1 MNICIVSRELYPF
14 QKSGIGVYVYSLI
27 KNLCKT
33 NNVYL
38 ITEMRE
44 EDIDFV
50 FESNNV
56 RVFMA
61 NCNEYIE
68 MNLFNNFNSA
78 YSYAVYNKIIEIN
91 DTEVID
97 IIEFADYFGEGFF
110 TILNKK
116 IFRSLNEVPIVLKLH
131 TPSLECSIFN
141 DDKNI
146 DYDVT
151 SQEDFCIENSD
162 YVYAISH
169 AMKDIVGK
177 RLDIKDVEVVYN
189 FTGVNEVEKVNEVLK
204 NERKTILYVGRI
216 EKRKGVDLLINSA
229 IEILKKYQDV
239 EFILIGK
246 DTSYSDSNS
255 SMVEH
260 LKGFIPDEIKER
272 VKFIKP
278 MDREKLQKYY
288 ASAYVSVFPSI
299 WEGFGNVC
307 IEAMSCG
314 SPVIVSDSGGMMEI
328 INNGEFGLSFES
340 GNIIDLSRKLELIIK
355 NLNKREKLKEK
366 SLERAKFFSDS
377 KIYNDQMKFYNKV
390 IIDYKRENV
399 NSKLEE
405 GSTNFIFKNWLNG
418 IKYQQQYYDEIKR
431 VTKEWNREVE
441 LCKTLKIEL
450 NRVLLEWEKE
460 VKNNRLLRSE
470 LIDKD
475 TEISKKSEE
484 LQFEIK
490 ENEELIKKNEE
501 LIKKNE
507 ELIKENQFLKEC
519 INNKKWLLKKLVSK
533 GDKQ

>member
-1 MNICIVSRELYPF
+1 M
-14 QKSGIGVYVYSLI
+14 
-27 KNLCKT
+27 
-33 NNVYL
+33 
-38 ITEMRE
+38 
-44 EDIDFV
+44 
-50 FESNNV
+50 
-56 RVFMA
+56 
-61 NCNEYIE
+61 
-68 MNLFNNFNSA
+68 
-78 YSYAVYNKIIEIN
+78 
-91 DTEVID
+91 
-97 IIEFADYFGEGFF
+97 
-110 TILNKK
+110 
-116 IFRSLNEVPIVLKLH
+116 
-131 TPSLECSIFN
+131 
-141 DDKNI
+141 
-146 DYDVT
+146 
-151 SQEDFCIENSD
+151 
-162 YVYAISH
+162 
-169 AMKDIVGK
+169 
-177 RLDIKDVEVVYN
+177 DIKDVEVVYN